1 MINQNLT
8 EIDGNIDAEYK
19 KFLLKVEKL
28 RETTEQVPDNVDDVN
43 NIYVKIREG
52 EQEILTLRENIRD
65 TDIGSFKFI
74 ARSFDMELEDVVKWF
89 IFVICVVFDP
99 LAVVLVVGLNMMIA
113 DKWQIVAD
121 SKKKV
126 TG

>member
-1 MINQNLT
+1 
-8 EIDGNIDAEYK
+8 
-19 KFLLKVEKL
+19 
-28 RETTEQVPDNVDDVN
+28 
-43 NIYVKIREG
+43 
-52 EQEILTLRENIRD
+52 
-65 TDIGSFKFI
+65 
-74 ARSFDMELEDVVKWF
+74 MELEDVVKWF